1 MIMHDVGMIAA
12 DTTRSMHYIKA
23 LIKNE
28 IFPNFI
34 FLLINN
40 NSEILPGQ
48 KSLNNE
54 ENLLNLLKNSDIGY
68 EISYNVDINSDDL
81 INKIKIRNE
90 NNFIYSGFGG
100 VLLRDNI
107 LSIGKRFLHVHGGYL
122 PQYKGSTTNYY
133 SLINENM
140 IGASSIF
147 LTKEIDSGPILLRKK
162 FDVPINKVDIDH
174 IYDSEVRSQ
183 VLIETLDNYIDNG
196 HFKIAVENNIG
207 GETFY
212 IIHPILKHIAILGS

>member
-54 ENLLNLLKNSDIGY
+54 ENLLILLKNSDIRY

-90 NNFIYSGFGG
+90 NNCIYSGFGG

-107 LSIGKRFLHVHGGYL
+107 LSIGK
-122 PQYKGSTTNYY
+122 K
-133 SLINENM
+133 
-140 IGASSIF
+140 
-147 LTKEIDSGPILLRKK
+147 
-162 FDVPINKVDIDH
+162 
-174 IYDSEVRSQ
+174 
-183 VLIETLDNYIDNG
+183 
-196 HFKIAVENNIG
+196 
-207 GETFY
+207 
-212 IIHPILKHIAILGS
+212 